1 MDWKSKL
8 KSSAIETKDKNLQ
21 KVKNR
26 LVSDILE
33 VDKQDKLKIS
43 SKSGKVEISNKTQS
57 KLDIQKTAAKS
68 FSTPVSKSE
77 VDNFIKDVA
86 KNSLE
91 SPGDIGRG
99 GSAQVKDFLNDKLNT
114 SMDSL
119 ADKAKNKALEEVNH
133 LISRKLSKG
142 QSQAANALQS
152 ILSGNPDIGS
162 NSNRNNNPVVKQAI
176 KAYETKPQVL
186 KFGIAENNGVK
197 IPKIIFKVAPVD
209 KPDTATMTSE
219 GFQKKQT
226 VPDKILHS
234 AELPALPGGINT
246 PYSFNYS
253 PKDKPIFSEGRLET
267 EGFKKLFQGTKIGES
282 LAQAAKVAVN
292 PNQEQVFTSV
302 DFRNLTF
309 EYVFLPKSET
319 EHQVIDDIIF
329 MFKYWSHPNSIT
341 WDEAKSLLSSKTTN
355 QAVREQVSN
364 AKADDRK
371 LKILQ
376 YPRQWEIK
384 YDDGSGGTSGVS
396 FKTKK
401 CYCTK
406 IEVSYGSSEGLLLFE
421 KTNKP
426 TMIRLN
432 MSFTEGEYILRE
444 DVREGF

>member
-8 KSSAIETKDKNLQ
+8 KSSTIVTKDKNLQ
-21 KVKNR
+21 KIKNR

-33 VDKQDKLKIS
+33 VNKQDKLKIS

-57 KLDIQKTAAKS
+57 KLDIQKTAEKS

-77 VDNFIKDVA
+77 VENFIKDVA
-86 KNSLE
+86 KNSLG
-91 SPGDIGRG
+91 SPGDIGKG
-99 GSAQVKDFLNDKLNT
+99 GSTQVKDFLKDKLNT

-119 ADKAKNKALEEVNH
+119 VDKAKNKALEEVNH
-133 LISRKLSKG
+133 LINRKLSKG
-142 QSQAANALQS
+142 QSQASNALKS

-176 KAYETKPQVL
+176 KEFENKPQVL
-186 KFGIAENNGVK
+186 EFGVSENNGVK
-197 IPKIIFKVAPVD
+197 IPKIIFKVAPIE
-209 KPDTATMTSE
+209 KPDTVTMLTNS
-219 GFQKKQT
+219 KRKQT
-226 VPDKILHS
+226 VADKIIHI
-234 AELPALPGGINT
+234 AKLPALPGGLNT
-246 PYSFNYS
+246 PYSFNYQ
-253 PKDKPIFSEGRLET
+253 PKDKPLFTEGGLET
-267 EGFKKLFQGTKIGES
+267 AGLKKLFQGSKIGES
-282 LAQAAKVAVN
+282 VAQSGKIAVN

-309 EYVFLPKSET
+309 EYIFLPKNET
-319 EHQVIDDIIF
+319 EHQLIDNIIF

-341 WDEAKSLLSSKTTN
+341 WEAAKETISSKLEN
-355 QAVREQVSN
+355 EDFREQVNSI
-364 AKADDRK
+364 KTGDEKIK
-371 LKILQ
+371 LLQ

-384 YDDGSGGTSGVS
+384 YDDGSGGSSGVA

-406 IEVSYGSSEGLLLFE
+406 LEVSYGSSEGLLLFE

-444 DVREGF
+444 DIMEGF

>member
-1 MDWKSKL
+1 MDLKNKL
-8 KSSAIETKDKNLQ
+8 KSSGIETKDKNLQ
-21 KVKNR
+21 KVKSR

-33 VDKQDKLKIS
+33 VNKQDKLKIS
-43 SKSGKVEISNKTQS
+43 SKSGKVEISNQTQS

-91 SPGDIGRG
+91 SPSDIGRG

-119 ADKAKNKALEEVNH
+119 VDKAKNKALEEVNH
-133 LISRKLSKG
+133 LINRKLSKG
-142 QSQAANALQS
+142 QSQSTNLLQS

-162 NSNRNNNPVVKQAI
+162 NSNRNNNPIVKQAT
-176 KAYETKPQVL
+176 KSYETNPQVL
-186 KFGIAENNGVK
+186 SFGTISNE
-197 IPKIIFKVAPVD
+197 PKIIFQVAPID
-209 KPDTATMTSE
+209 KPDTALMSTGS
-219 GFQKKQT
+219 KKNQT
-226 VPDKILHS
+226 VADKIIHI
-234 AELPALPGGINT
+234 AKLPALPGGLNT

-253 PKDKPIFSEGRLET
+253 PKDKPLFTSEGLET
-267 EGFKKLFQGTKIGES
+267 AALKQLFQGNKIGES
-282 LAQAAKVAVN
+282 AAQAAKIAVN

-309 EYVFLPKSET
+309 EYVFLPKNET
-319 EHQVIDDIIF
+319 EHQLIDNIIF
-329 MFKYWSHPNSIT
+329 MFKYWSHPNSVT
-341 WDEAKSLLSSKTTN
+341 WDTAKDLLSSKITDEDF
-355 QAVREQVSN
+355 REQVNSIKTGN
-364 AKADDRK
+364 AKIK
-371 LKILQ
+371 LLQ

-384 YDDGSGGTSGVS
+384 YDDGSGGSSGVS

-406 IEVSYGSSEGLLLFE
+406 LEVSYGSSEGLLLFE

-444 DVREGF
+444 DVLEGF

>member
-8 KSSAIETKDKNLQ
+8 KSSGIETKNKNLQ

-33 VDKQDKLKIS
+33 VDKQDKLKMS
-43 SKSGKVEISNKTQS
+43 SKSGKIEISNKTQS

-91 SPGDIGRG
+91 SPSDIGRG
-99 GSAQVKDFLNDKLNT
+99 GNTQVKDFLNDKLNT

-119 ADKAKNKALEEVNH
+119 VDKAKNKALEEVNH
-133 LISRKLSKG
+133 LINRKLSKG
-142 QSQAANALQS
+142 QSQASNALQS

-162 NSNRNNNPVVKQAI
+162 NSNRNNNPIVKQAT
-176 KAYETKPQVL
+176 KSYETNPQVL
-186 KFGIAENNGVK
+186 SFGTISNE
-197 IPKIIFKVAPVD
+197 PKIIFQVAGVD
-209 KPDTATMTSE
+209 KPDTAAMLS
-219 GFQKKQT
+219 GSQKKQT
-226 VPDKILHS
+226 VADKILHI
-234 AELPALPGGINT
+234 AKLPALPGGLNT
-246 PYSFNYS
+246 PYSFNYQ
-253 PKDKPIFSEGRLET
+253 PKDKPLFGDGGLQT
-267 EGFKKLFQGTKIGES
+267 AALKQLFQGNKLGEG
-282 LAQAAKVAVN
+282 LAQAAKIAVN

-309 EYVFLPKSET
+309 EYVFLPKNET
-319 EHQVIDDIIF
+319 EHQLIDNIIF
-329 MFKYWSHPNSIT
+329 MFKYWSHPNSFEWSAASAKKFISGGT
-341 WDEAKSLLSSKTTN
+341 TDE
-355 QAVREQVSN
+355 AVREEINNTKTGN
-364 AKADDRK
+364 AKIK
-371 LKILQ
+371 LLQ

-384 YDDGSGGTSGVS
+384 YVDGSGGSSGVS

-406 IEVSYGSSEGLLLFE
+406 LEVSYGSSEGLLLFE

-444 DVREGF
+444 DVMKGF